1 METLSSSDSST
12 AITPFLLE
20 KDKNNYED
28 WKVYVKNYLL
38 AQDLWDIVEY
48 GNTQEGNWRKKNA
61 AALHAILSTCSQ
73 DIFSQI
79 KDSSAKDAWNH
90 LAKMHEE
97 WQHPDEK
104 AETGVE
110 GLGRGEEVDQ
120 TVHEERPKSK
130 AKTETSVEG
139 LGRGVNSDE
148 FVKLVKRLYH
158 GDQKVARHVLDKHST
173 FPSITGFD
181 ETALHVTIK
190 AEKDEIAK
198 QLIGMMSI
206 QDLEKKD
213 CNGHT
218 ALSYAAFQGRTN
230 LAKILVPK
238 NPDLL
243 TIVDNAGNIPLTRA
257 CGVGHKEMTD
267 YLYSE
272 TPGYFLEPGKQGN
285 HGFHL
290 VRCCIANKMFDI
302 CLDLLK
308 RYPSLAVGVNTQ
320 GESPIFMLSRQPSA
334 FLSGTKLSLWQRLIY
349 HWLEVKLPP
358 TANREVRLVVTDQ
371 GHDEKNIRKRIFDG
385 FHGLG
390 LKVQEFFGIKKI
402 YDLKLRHL
410 YALKVLRCMCKHVSA
425 LELNHQ
431 RDDFGVGA
439 ALFEATKQGIVEFVT
454 ELWKANPSFGFK
466 TNHDN
471 RLAFMV
477 AVQYRQEKVF
487 NLIYGVNQAW
497 KAENLNK
504 SDSDGNN
511 ILHVVGGLAPD
522 FERVGISSPALQMQR
537 ELQWFKEVEK
547 IVPEWCKEAKNDN
560 GETPKDVFTKS
571 HKELVKEGAKWMR
584 DTSSSFIIVSIL
596 LVTIMFAVAFTVPG
610 GNNQE
615 TGLPV
620 LLGEKLFMVFII
632 TEAISFFTASTSGL
646 MFLGILTSRQ
656 AEEDFHVSL
665 PKKLMIG
672 LFTLFVSIATMMA
685 SFCAAL
691 LIVLEFQRWALILVL
706 SMASIP
712 ITLFVWSQFPL
723 LVEIFVSTYALGIF
737 KKKMKRW
744 LIS

>member
-1 METLSSSDSST
+1 METISCSDSST
-12 AITPFLLE
+12 AIAPFLLE

-90 LAKMHEE
+90 IAKMHEE
-97 WQHPDEK
+97 WQHPDEE

-110 GLGRGEEVDQ
+110 GLVRGEEVDQ
-120 TVHEERPKSK
+120 TMHEGRPKSK

-139 LGRGVNSDE
+139 LGRGVNSEE

-158 GDQKVARHVLDKHST
+158 GDQKVARHVLDKHPT
-173 FPSITGFD
+173 FPSITGFG

-198 QLIGMMSI
+198 QLIEMMSK

-218 ALSYAAFQGRTN
+218 SLSYVAFQGRTN

-238 NPDLL
+238 NRDLL

-267 YLYSE
+267 YLYNE
-272 TPGYFLEPGKQGN
+272 TPSYFLEPGKQDN

-290 VRCCIANKMFDI
+290 VRCCIANKMF
-302 CLDLLK
+302 
-308 RYPSLAVGVNTQ
+308 G
-320 GESPIFMLSRQPSA
+320 
-334 FLSGTKLSLWQRLIY
+334 
-349 HWLEVKLPP
+349 LEAKLPP

-371 GHDEKNIRKRIFDG
+371 GHDEKNIRKRVFNG

-390 LKVQEFFGIKKI
+390 LKVQEFFGIKTI
-402 YDLKLRHL
+402 YDLKLKHL

-511 ILHVVGGLAPD
+511 ILHVAGGLAPD

-691 LIVLEFQRWALILVL
+691 LIVLEVQRWAVILVL

-712 ITLFVWSQFPL
+712 VTLFVWSQFPL
-723 LVEIFVSTYALGIF
+723 LVEISVSTYALGIF
-737 KKKMKRW
+737 KKKMNRW